1 MRLIQFHCG
10 GDEYFINPDKIQLV
24 HKFKLHNKGQ
34 DQAVITFENDEAM
47 RVDES
52 LKTTIARLGND
63 ELNIGYDC
71 LREIEGLKQKIK
83 NLGRTTTPA

>member
-1 MRLIQFHCG
+1 MRLIQFHCD
-10 GDEYFINPDKIQLV
+10 GDEYFLNPDSIKWV
-24 HKFKLHNKGQ
+24 RSHRTGVS
-34 DQAVITFENDEAM
+34 ARITFTDDSEM
-47 RVDES
+47 VVDES

-83 NLGRTTTPA
+83 NLGRTTAPA